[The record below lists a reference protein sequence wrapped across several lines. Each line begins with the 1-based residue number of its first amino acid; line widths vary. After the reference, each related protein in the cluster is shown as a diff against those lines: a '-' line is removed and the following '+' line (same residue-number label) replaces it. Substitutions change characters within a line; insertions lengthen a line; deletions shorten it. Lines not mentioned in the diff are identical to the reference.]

1 MWGLPGIAAY
11 SRWGTDMTRTVVW
24 TVVGAVIFA
33 LDFSFPLHAQSDVIN
48 DIKAKIS
55 NAELAQQTFAKGL
68 THCSELNGTNFYF
81 AQRDR
86 VLNLEDY
93 HRSVANLALQQAFNP
108 ETKQPWTKQDA
119 DAHWEQAK
127 AAALAG
133 QANCALV
140 ANLPD
145 LQKKLED
152 LQKQAASDTHN

>member
-1 MWGLPGIAAY
+1 
-11 SRWGTDMTRTVVW
+11 MTRTVVW
-24 TVVGAVIFA
+24 TVLGTVIFA
-33 LDFSFPLHAQSDVIN
+33 LDFTVPLHAQSDAIG

-55 NAELAQQTFAKGL
+55 SAELAQQTFAKGL

-93 HRSVANLALQQAFNP
+93 HRSVNNLVLQQAFNA

-127 AAALAG
+127 TAALTG
-133 QANCALV
+133 QTNCALV
-140 ANLPD
+140 ASLPA

-152 LQKQAASDTHN
+152 LQKQAASDSHN